1 MYALLPWI
9 ALALAAAAAILWKP
23 IPRSR
28 SRFRAALGFLALWL
42 VLWSGTSAATYWHL
56 NLETARQVAIALI
69 GLAAVQTV
77 AGLTFNFAVEKWRV
91 PRFAAEMVVVGCYV
105 LIVFNLFYSLGVN
118 VTGIFAT
125 SAVAT
130 AVIGLSLQDM
140 LSNIA
145 SGIALEFE
153 SDISVGDFIKCG
165 DSAGWVQHV
174 RLRHTAIETPD
185 GDRVLLPNSFLTRS
199 SVMVLSR
206 SRRQFVPFSMPY
218 ARSPQDLIDTVTSA
232 LQSSPI
238 PGIAQDPAPFCIV
251 LEMAPGH
258 IRYAAVVWM
267 LNPGLE
273 ALAVSVVLNRV
284 YFSLQR
290 AGIPAT
296 EITYLLEMKS
306 ATDGRERANPVEI
319 LRQTPI
325 FRHLSDPELFELGAH
340 LHHLSFAPGEFIIRQ
355 GDEGDSMYFVTA
367 GQVAIT
373 IGSDRVESSISSEHQ
388 VGEQVARMD
397 PGDFF
402 GEASL
407 LTGDV
412 RAANAV
418 ALSGV
423 DCYKLDKSGL
433 HGVIARRPELA
444 EDMSVVLAHRQ
455 MELSAVQQRLDLET
469 ARLKESENQMQLLAR
484 IRRFFGTTGIS
495 AGA

>member
-1 MYALLPWI
+1 MFTLLPWI
-9 ALALAAAAAILWKP
+9 ALALAASSAILWKT

-28 SRFRAALGFLALWL
+28 DRFRAAFGFLALWL
-42 VLWSGTSAATYWHL
+42 VLWSGTSAAAYWHL
-56 NLETARQVAIALI
+56 NLRAAQQVDIALI
-69 GLAAVQTV
+69 ALAAVQV
-77 AGLTFNFAVEKWRV
+77 AAGLTFDFAVEKWRV
-91 PRFAAEMVVVGCYV
+91 PRFAAEMVVVACYV
-105 LIVFNLFYSLGVN
+105 LIVFHLFYSLGVN

-140 LSNIA
+140 LANIA

-153 SDISVGDFIKCG
+153 NDIRVGDFIKCG
-165 DSAGWVQHV
+165 DAAGWVQHV
-174 RLRHTAIETPD
+174 RLRHTAIGTPD
-185 GDRVLLPNSFLTRS
+185 GDRIMLPNSFLTRS
-199 SVMVLSR
+199 SVMVVSR

-218 ARSPQDLIDTVTSA
+218 ARSPQDLIDTVTAA
-232 LQSSPI
+232 LRASPV
-238 PGIAQDPAPFCIV
+238 PGIAQDPAPFCII

-267 LNPGLE
+267 LKPGLE
-273 ALAVSVVLNRV
+273 ALAVSVVLNRI

-296 EITYLLEMKS
+296 EITYLLEMKP
-306 ATDGRERANPVEI
+306 AAAGRERANPVDI
-319 LRQTPI
+319 LRATPI
-325 FRHLSDPELFELGAH
+325 FRLLSDPELFELGAH
-340 LHHLSFAPGEFIIRQ
+340 LHHLSFAPGELIIRQ

-373 IGSDRVESSISSEHQ
+373 YTGTDRSGSFIGSEQ
-388 VGEQVARMD
+388 QVARID

-402 GEASL
+402 GEISL
-407 LTGDV
+407 LTGEA

-423 DCYKLDKSGL
+423 DCYKLDKAGL
-433 HGVIARRPELA
+433 GGVIARRPELA
-444 EDMSVVLAHRQ
+444 EDMSVVLALRQ
-455 MELSAVQQRLDLET
+455 MELSAVRQKLDLET

-484 IRRFFGTTGIS
+484 IRRFFGMTGIS
-495 AGA
+495 ARA